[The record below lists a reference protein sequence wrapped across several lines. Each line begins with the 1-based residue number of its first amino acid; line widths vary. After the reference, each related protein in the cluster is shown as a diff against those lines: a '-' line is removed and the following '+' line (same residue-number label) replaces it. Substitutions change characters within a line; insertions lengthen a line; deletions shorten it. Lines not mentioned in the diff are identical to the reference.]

1 MAGTIRAVIFDF
13 DGTLTELTL
22 DFRFL
27 REEIVKVALGY
38 VDPSLIKEFEGQYI
52 IEMIQEIQARSQE
65 RGAAFKAKAYRRLRD
80 LEVEEARGKDVYPYT
95 REVLAQLK
103 GRGART
109 GIVTRSCIEVLN
121 EVFPDMAVYVDAVV
135 TRDDIDR
142 VKPHPSHAEAALAL
156 LGVPAESAML
166 VGDHPTD
173 ILTGKAISMVTVGV
187 LTGRTRREQFVDAGA
202 TYVFDDIREVL
213 PLVGDTGKPLF
224 P

>member
-22 DFRFL
+22 DFRIL

-52 IEMIQEIQARSQE
+52 IEMIQEIQARSEE
-65 RGAAFKAKAYRRLRD
+65 RGAAFKAEAYRRLRD

-142 VKPHPSHAEAALAL
+142 VKPHPSHAEAVLTL
-156 LGVPAESAML
+156 LGAPAESAML

-173 ILTGKAISMVTVGV
+173 ILTGKAINMVTVGV

-202 TYVFDDIREVL
+202 TYVFDDIRDVL
-213 PLVGDTGKPLF
+213 SLVGDTGKPVF